1 EGQDD
6 VSLRVLPP
14 AGGSKATYRFD
25 SPARGEGARR
35 RIAPSPRLREGARR
49 RIALSPR
56 LRERARRRI
65 ASSPPPPAGEGWV
78 GAADAAALP
87 APSDRQMLDR
97 GHAAQ
102 PRGQALEQGQAVA
115 THRLIIDVD
124 HHAVEERI

>member
-1 EGQDD
+1 PVPPDGALIFSTDPAPAQLSPL
-6 VSLRVLPP
+6 SLHDALPI
-14 AGGSKATYRFD
+14 F
-25 SPARGEGARR
+25 E
-35 RIAPSPRLREGARR
+35 
-49 RIALSPR
+49 PR

-78 GAADAAALP
+78 GAADAAAFP

-124 HHAVEERI
+124 HHAVEERIDLRTQ